1 MCYLPVGLLHQN
13 KFPVKFIDPNLF
25 LPWLLVLLF
34 NRCVCSCPLHII
46 YITSTSSIQKHSFVN
61 ALQNRCSEKFS
72 KFHRKTPGW
81 SLFSIKFF
89 LQNTSGG
96 CFYPCYF
103 SRFFFY
109 FFLAALPLLPYS
121 TVTFFV

>member
-1 MCYLPVGLLHQN
+1 MCYLSGGLLHQN
-13 KFPVKFIDPNLF
+13 KFSVKFIGPNVF
-25 LPWLLVLLF
+25 FPWLLVLLF

-46 YITSTSSIQKHSFVN
+46 YITSTSSIQKHLFVN
-61 ALQNRCSEKFS
+61 VLQNRRSYKFP
-72 KFHRKTPGW
+72 KFYRETPGLEY
-81 SLFSIKFF
+81 LFNKAF

-103 SRFFFY
+103 SCFFFY
-109 FFLAALPLLPYS
+109 FSLAALPLLRYS